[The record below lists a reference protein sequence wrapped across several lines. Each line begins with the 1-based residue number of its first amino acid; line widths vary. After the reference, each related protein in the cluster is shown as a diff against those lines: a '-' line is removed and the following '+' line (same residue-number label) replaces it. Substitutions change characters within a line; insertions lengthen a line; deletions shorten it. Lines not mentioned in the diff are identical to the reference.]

1 MKKLVGLVVVGCLV
15 AATLPL
21 ARAKSEGARPEG
33 VSAEAWI
40 ALGTDAG
47 FVITSVSPQSG
58 GQAVWHCQA
67 GGVGSVPACE
77 TGEPNANL
85 NGVLVARHNGRWVRL
100 NPETT
105 ARIVQAR

>member
-1 MKKLVGLVVVGCLV
+1 MKKLVGLVVVACLV

-40 ALGTDAG
+40 PLGTDAG
-47 FVITSVSPQSG
+47 FVVTSVSPQSG
-58 GQAVWHCQA
+58 PGELYRIDP
-67 GGVGSVPACE
+67 S
-77 TGEPNANL
+77 TGAATKVVEPNASL
-85 NGVLVARHNGRWVRL
+85 NGVLVALHNGTWVRL

-105 ARIVQAR
+105 ARMLQTR

>member
-1 MKKLVGLVVVGCLV
+1 MKKLVGLVVVACLV

-40 ALGTDAG
+40 PLGTDAG
-47 FVITSVSPQSG
+47 FVITSVSPQSHTLECVD
-58 GQAVWHCQA
+58 ADHC
-67 GGVGSVPACE
+67 VEV
-77 TGEPNANL
+77 GEPNASL
-85 NGVLVARHNGRWVRL
+85 NGVLVARYNGTWVRL

-105 ARIVQAR
+105 ARIVQTR